1 VGEAT
6 PEQVSDLAA
15 KWGELQRLVEAA
27 RGPDDDP
34 WLDREIGLETAILSG
49 PIRSQD
55 DAIAKLRA
63 IAFALAGGGRTDNA
77 DLDALAQTIRWLE
90 AHRGPA
96 A

>member
-1 VGEAT
+1 MSEAT
-6 PEQVSDLAA
+6 PEPATDLSA
-15 KWGELQRLVEAA
+15 KWGELRRLAVRSPAT
-27 RGPDDDP
+27 GDDRL
-34 WLDREIGLETAILSG
+34 LDREIDLETAILTG
-49 PIRSQD
+49 PIRSHD

-77 DLDALAQTIRWLE
+77 DADALQQTIHWLE